1 MFIEQLIRQVIPGIL
16 LLYCAAP
23 SEVFAR
29 SGDNIG
35 ADVPATANTI
45 GKYAGGLN
53 LVARMTDVAM
63 SPGGRLIAL
72 SQEEPVA
79 GTAVT
84 SSFRL
89 LVSSTACL
97 ASSNFANQCF
107 ITIEGLSGVR
117 RLGWSVD
124 GLTLFL
130 VENRDTV
137 VALRFIPGA
146 RLRAVIEGR
155 EIIGRNIGDTLVI
168 SGAIPGRNF
177 TQSMQWISRRLT
189 GAPSTATSG
198 DKRLVQIIGSHVAVI
213 ADYDQDLVLRTHLEK
228 RSIEF
233 PLSRSYLESV
243 DVGADANDRP
253 ILAGKGWAFRLI
265 GSRWTAI
272 ASPKFSR
279 QLFSPIDGRSVGS
292 YSLTEVT
299 SVRRSDRPILRK
311 ISAGGNGSI
320 LISAATDGQGS
331 YAILR
336 KDALGALSIA
346 LCANGGG
353 AIRYGQS
360 TVSTSTIG
368 MLELGDKSRPL
379 GIVEE
384 RPLLPKG
391 VAVFFQGG
399 PVGDAGD
406 VVDARFPK
414 LYFARGWAVV
424 SIVYSGTGGFDLG
437 TLQRLKSGGVAAI
450 ANDAYIVARYLD
462 QAYPNLPVIVHGESF
477 GAIGALALES
487 RLTRRQ
493 GGLVAIVPYLRS
505 RPPSE
510 WAIKK
515 GLLATNPDYQTRWE
529 RAVIG
534 IDGEASRRNFN
545 ESLAALSLS
554 RDPSRSA
561 LFVFSSTD
569 LASRPEDIP
578 PIYRADSQVLTF
590 RDPHAFILAEP
601 GITAAVNTLMDRGF
615 ATEQAVSNPIVPKQ

>member
-1 MFIEQLIRQVIPGIL
+1 MFVEQLIRQVIYGIL
-16 LLYCAAP
+16 LLYCVAP

-29 SGDNIG
+29 SDEAAS

-79 GTAVT
+79 STAVT

-124 GLTLFL
+124 GFTLFL

-137 VALRFIPGA
+137 VALRFIPGS

-155 EIIGRNIGDTLVI
+155 QTIGRDIGDTLII
-168 SGAIPGRNF
+168 SGAIPGHNF
-177 TQSMQWISRRLT
+177 TQSIQWISKHLT
-189 GAPSTATSG
+189 KTLSTATSG
-198 DKRLVQIIGSHVAVI
+198 DKRLVQVIGSHIAVI
-213 ADYDQDLVLRTHLEK
+213 ADYDRDLVLHTHLEK
-228 RSIEF
+228 RAIEF

-243 DVGADANDRP
+243 DVGTDANDRP
-253 ILAGKGWAFRLI
+253 ILAGKGWAFRLSGRRWEAI
-265 GSRWTAI
+265 G
-272 ASPKFSR
+272 SPKFSR

-292 YSLTEVT
+292 YSLTEIT
-299 SVRRSDRPILRK
+299 SAGRSDRSILREM
-311 ISAGGNGSI
+311 SASGNGSI

-331 YAILR
+331 YVVLR

-346 LCANGGG
+346 LCANGGSPV
-353 AIRYGQS
+353 RYAQS
-360 TVSTSTIG
+360 TVSTSAIN
-368 MLELGDKSRPL
+368 MLTLGDKNWSL
-379 GIVEE
+379 GVIEE
-384 RPLLPKG
+384 RPPLPKG
-391 VAVFFQGG
+391 VVVFFQGG
-399 PVGDAGD
+399 PVGDAAN

-414 LYFARGWAVV
+414 LYFARGWAVL

-437 TLQRLKSGGVAAI
+437 TLQRLRSRGVAAI
-450 ANDAYIVARYLD
+450 VNDSSIVARYLD

-477 GAIGALALES
+477 GAVGALALES
-487 RLTRRQ
+487 RLARRR

-505 RPPSE
+505 RPPSD
-510 WAIKK
+510 WVIRT
-515 GLLATNPDYQTRWE
+515 GLLATNPDYQTHWE

-561 LFVFSSTD
+561 LFVFSTTD
-569 LASRPEDIP
+569 LASRVEDVP
-578 PIYRADSQVLTF
+578 QIYHTNSQVLSF

-601 GITAAVNTLMDRGF
+601 GITSAINAWIDRGF
-615 ATEQAVSNPIVPKQ
+615 VTEQAIDKHVAPTR